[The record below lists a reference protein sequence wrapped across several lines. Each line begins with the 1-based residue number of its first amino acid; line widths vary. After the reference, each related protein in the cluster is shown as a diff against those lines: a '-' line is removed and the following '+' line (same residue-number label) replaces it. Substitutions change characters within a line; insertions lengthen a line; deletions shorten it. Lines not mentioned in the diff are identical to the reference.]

1 MKAQNETVP
10 SLVHSETPIGKG
22 KVKDECKSLFCWY
35 SLNFEKKFSLSIPN
49 ASIANLREITSK

>member
-35 SLNFEKKFSLSIPN
+35 SLNFEKKVVSVSGMLYCVF
-49 ASIANLREITSK
+49 

>member
-35 SLNFEKKFSLSIPN
+35 SLNFEKKVFAVYSQCFDCQSQRN
-49 ASIANLREITSK
+49 NF